1 MDNSKYAIQF
11 FFNPTFH
18 DSTIIEKI
26 IEVSNFVSN
35 YLQTVYTNIGY
46 CVNEGNKRKTYSY
59 VYSAKALEKMRKYKY
74 SDITAISFEKL
85 KRKNYFLDTDITL
98 GILLSRKDDF
108 PTRMILLVDPNFQKD
123 FSFNKLN
130 DCINFMKT
138 LGLELE
144 YGMGMILDEEK
155 MPRLFLTGLK
165 TPNLSNEERDI
176 VDALALNIREYKTKI
191 WDVFAYNI
199 IKKDIVSS
207 EMIENINKISNNI
220 LFEENDFY
228 IILLCNDIDSFI
240 SKNDK
245 FERDRQELRKI
256 FRNENGIMY
265 NTQ

>member
-1 MDNSKYAIQF
+1 MDNNKYAIQF

-35 YLQTVYTNIGY
+35 YLQVAYTNTSY

-59 VYSAKALEKMRKYKY
+59 VYSAKTLERMRGYKY

-98 GILLSRKDDF
+98 EFLLSDKDDF
-108 PTRMILLVDPNFQKD
+108 PTLMKLLVDPNFQKD
-123 FSFNKLN
+123 FSFDKLN
-130 DCINFMKT
+130 DCINFMET

-155 MPRLFLTGLK
+155 MPSIFLTGIK
-165 TPNLSNEERDI
+165 TPNLSKEEDI

-228 IILLCNDIDSFI
+228 TILLCNDIDSFI
-240 SKNDK
+240 SENDK
-245 FERDRQELRKI
+245 FEKDRQELRKI
-256 FRNENGIMY
+256 FRNENRIMY

>member
-1 MDNSKYAIQF
+1 MDNNKYAIQL

-26 IEVSNFVSN
+26 IKVSNFVSN
-35 YLQTVYTNIGY
+35 YLQVAYTNTSY
-46 CVNEGNKRKTYSY
+46 CVNEGNKSKTYSY
-59 VYSAKALEKMRKYKY
+59 VHSAKALEKMRKYKY
-74 SDITAISFEKL
+74 SDITAVSFEKL

-98 GILLSRKDDF
+98 AILLSDKDDY

-123 FSFNKLN
+123 FSFSKLR
-130 DCINFMKT
+130 DFINLIKT

-155 MPRLFLTGLK
+155 MPDLFLTGLK
-165 TPNLSNEERDI
+165 TPNLNEEERNI

-220 LFEENDFY
+220 LFEENGFY
-228 IILLCNDIDSFI
+228 IISLCNDIDSFI
-240 SKNDK
+240 SENDK
-245 FERDRQELRKI
+245 FEKDRQELRKI
-256 FRNENGIMY
+256 FRNENRIMY